1 MITIV
6 MPAFNEA
13 AFLERAVTDVA
24 AGLAALDYDHE
35 VLIVENGSTDGTA
48 DLARR
53 LASDVPG
60 VRALSLPEA
69 DYGAALRAGFLE
81 ARGNVVANFD
91 VDYWDLGFLGTALGL
106 LSGPGP
112 ETADVVVGSKRAA
125 GADDQR
131 AWARRAITSVF
142 AFVLRRGFGLGVSD
156 THGMKAM
163 RRVPLLP
170 LVQQSTFGTDLFDT
184 ELILRAERAGL
195 AVREVPVAVRESRP
209 SRTSILRR
217 GARTVRGLVR
227 LRLALGAAPR

>member
-1 MITIV
+1 MISVV

-13 AFLERAVTDVA
+13 DFLERAVTDVA
-24 AGLAALDYDHE
+24 AGLAGGNHDAE

-53 LASDVPG
+53 LARDVPG
-60 VRALSLPEA
+60 VRAMSLPAA
-69 DYGAALRAGFLE
+69 DYGAALRAGFLA
-81 ARGNVVANFD
+81 ARGDVVANFD
-91 VDYWDLGFLGTALGL
+91 VDYWDLGFLDAALHL
-106 LSGPGP
+106 LNGPGGP
-112 ETADVVVGSKRAA
+112 DVVVGSKRAA

-131 AWARRAITSVF
+131 AWPRRAITSVF

-163 RRVPLLP
+163 RRAPLLP
-170 LVQQSTFGTDLFDT
+170 LVEQSMFGTDLFDT

-195 AVREVPVAVRESRP
+195 AVTEVPVAVRDSRP

-227 LRLALGAAPR
+227 LRLALGPEPR